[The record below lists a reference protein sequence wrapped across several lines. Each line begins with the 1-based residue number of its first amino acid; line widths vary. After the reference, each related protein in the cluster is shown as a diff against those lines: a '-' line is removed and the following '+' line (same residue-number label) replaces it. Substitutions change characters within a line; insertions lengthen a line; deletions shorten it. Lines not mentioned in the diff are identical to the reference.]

1 MDTAR
6 RNAAT
11 LKRAAQASGKGETY
25 AHGVLVAHGGGAA
38 PGNKDD
44 GDERETENGPLE
56 VLQLARGGGGQL
68 LLLEGQVAQDVLRR
82 ARV

>member
-1 MDTAR
+1 ME
-6 RNAAT
+6 
-11 LKRAAQASGKGETY
+11 GETY

-68 LLLEGQVAQDVLRR
+68 LLLEGQVAQDVLR
-82 ARV
+82 ARNSVSGSSCGRVEEQK